1 MNSLFSRTSALMAA
15 AVVSPLLAFA
25 EPTVGAPVQ
34 AHGGQG
40 GARGRTLDDL
50 ELTALTRAEESYLP
64 QLSALVTARADL
76 LKASLSAPAT
86 VAAKAQALA
95 NAELALALSRAD
107 AYAKLKV
114 QLKST
119 TPARNEAIMRALND
133 ATANV
138 GNTGGGRG
146 GAPVAGAPAGAPG
159 RGN

>member
-1 MNSLFSRTSALMAA
+1 MKSILSRPAVLLAALF
-15 AVVSPLLAFA
+15 VSPALTFA

-34 AHGGQG
+34 AHGGQN

-64 QLSALVTARADL
+64 QLSAVATARAEL
-76 LKASLSAPAT
+76 LKASLSAPTT
-86 VAAKAQALA
+86 VAAKAQAMA
-95 NAELALALSRAD
+95 TAELALALSRAD

-133 ATANV
+133 ATAN
-138 GNTGGGRG
+138 TGGGRG
-146 GAPVAGAPAGAPG
+146 GAPAAAAPAAAPA